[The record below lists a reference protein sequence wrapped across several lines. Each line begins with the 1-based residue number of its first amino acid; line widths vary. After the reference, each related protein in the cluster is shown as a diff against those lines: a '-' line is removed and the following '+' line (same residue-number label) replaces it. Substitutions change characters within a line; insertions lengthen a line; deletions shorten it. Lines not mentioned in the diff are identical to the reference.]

1 MTETA
6 LKTHLPIPPRRES
19 EPSPHIVSALRFA
32 KRNLWDGSA
41 ASADYAAT
49 YAYSEF
55 ICNALPYSVSDAIAS
70 TVILPRL
77 RAWCGDESISTF
89 RQALHRV
96 TYHLPTDLSSK
107 AVQEARHAWLDQ
119 LISEFG
125 GE

>member
-1 MTETA
+1 MIEA
-6 LKTHLPIPPRRES
+6 APKTRLPIPPRRPS
-19 EPSPHIVSALRFA
+19 EPSPLIVKALRCA

-41 ASADYAAT
+41 T
-49 YAYSEF
+49 HAYSEF
-55 ICNALPYSVSDAIAS
+55 ICNALPYSVSDTIAS

-77 RAWCGDESISTF
+77 RAWCGDESVTTF

>member
-1 MTETA
+1 MQETA
-6 LKTHLPIPPRRES
+6 LKTHLPIPPRRPS
-19 EPSPHIVSALRFA
+19 EPNPHIVKALRYA
-32 KRNLWDGSA
+32 KRYLWDGSA
-41 ASADYAAT
+41 T
-49 YAYSEF
+49 RAYSEF
-55 ICNALPYSVSDAIAS
+55 ICNALPDGAADTIAS

-77 RAWCGDESISTF
+77 RAWCGDESVTTF

-119 LISEFG
+119 LISEFE

>member
-1 MTETA
+1 M
-6 LKTHLPIPPRRES
+6 LKTTLPIPPRLTS
-19 EPSPHIVSALRFA
+19 EPNPLIVKALRYA

-41 ASADYAAT
+41 T
-49 YAYSEF
+49 HAYSEF
-55 ICNALPYSVSDAIAS
+55 ICNALPYSVGDAIAS

-77 RAWCGDESISTF
+77 RAWCGDESVTTF
-89 RQALHRV
+89 RQALGRV

-125 GE
+125 GQP